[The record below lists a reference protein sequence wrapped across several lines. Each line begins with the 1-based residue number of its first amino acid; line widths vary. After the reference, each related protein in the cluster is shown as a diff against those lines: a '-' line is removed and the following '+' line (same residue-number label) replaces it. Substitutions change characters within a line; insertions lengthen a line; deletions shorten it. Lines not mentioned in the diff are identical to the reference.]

1 MCWLLSHA
9 GAQDRRGNHCGR
21 CFRGGVAGCH
31 VSTRPGGS
39 KLCGACEYDEQW
51 QVPVTK
57 KTKQNNGIP
66 NCGWLRLLSTGST
79 ESRWSKPA
87 LQTELTTW
95 TSVASRRLENKPR
108 GFHSLLL
115 HRLERAFALP
125 LCVSLCFSVPGENAA
140 GVPRRSRGQGR
151 VCDRQ
156 LRLWLHTS
164 RPGHRLHT
172 EAV

>member
-1 MCWLLSHA
+1 MSPKRLLSHA

-51 QVPVTK
+51 QMPFTNSV
-57 KTKQNNGIP
+57 P
-66 NCGWLRLLSTGST
+66 NCGWLCLLSTGST
-79 ESRWSKPA
+79 ESRWSKPV

-95 TSVASRRLENKPR
+95 TSAASRRLENKPH
-108 GFHSLLL
+108 GFHSLRLL
-115 HRLERAFALP
+115 HRLERAFA
-125 LCVSLCFSVPGENAA
+125 SLRVTVFSVPGANAA

-151 VCDRQ
+151 VRDRQ
-156 LRLWLHTS
+156 LRL
-164 RPGHRLHT
+164 
-172 EAV
+172 